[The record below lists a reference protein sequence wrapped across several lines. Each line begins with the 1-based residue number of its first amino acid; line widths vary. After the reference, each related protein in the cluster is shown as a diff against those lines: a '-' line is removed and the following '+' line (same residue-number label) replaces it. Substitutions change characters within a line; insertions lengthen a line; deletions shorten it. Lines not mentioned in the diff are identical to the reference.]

1 VPSNELYITVGEVV
15 ARLEIDPSE
24 ITPETVP
31 LSSTGVEGYLNDAEA
46 QAASILARASLSFS
60 SIDDADLGMLKA
72 MVLDYAV
79 SQSLATMGQRGSV
92 NQAQAQTQWTEALAR
107 LESRASH
114 LTTRSGDNAASNAP
128 TNGRAPKFSGRNYD
142 F

>member
-1 VPSNELYITVGEVV
+1 MPSNELYITVAEVV
-15 ARLEIDPSE
+15 ARLEVDPSE

-31 LSSTGVEGYLNDAEA
+31 LSSTGVEGYLNDAESR
-46 QAASILARASLSFS
+46 AASILSRAGLSFA
-60 SIDDADLGMLKA
+60 SIDDADLGMLKG

-79 SQSLATMGQRGSV
+79 AQSLGTMGQRGSV
-92 NQAQAQTQWTEALAR
+92 NQVQAQTQWAEGLAALEA
-107 LESRASH
+107 RASH

-128 TNGRAPKFSGRNYD
+128 TNGRAPKFSGRNYE